1 MNPLNWK
8 REHQIAF
15 LGAAAIGACIGVVA
29 GTRQLEPSTSHY
41 WVWVGL
47 WGLAGAATAAAGAF
61 IRQLLRN

>member
-29 GTRQLEPSTSHY
+29 GARQLEPSTSHY
-41 WVWVGL
+41 WVWAGL